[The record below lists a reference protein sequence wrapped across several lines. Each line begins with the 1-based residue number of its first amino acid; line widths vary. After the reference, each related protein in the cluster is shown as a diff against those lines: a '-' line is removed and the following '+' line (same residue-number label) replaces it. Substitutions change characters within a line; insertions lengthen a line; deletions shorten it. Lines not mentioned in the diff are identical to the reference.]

1 MFLRRLKHKAK
12 LLSSS
17 GSPQHIEDECEVESQ
32 GSLDSGIRQGNLRC
46 LTTSYATAS
55 NSVVEAEVQGT
66 LKTGQALGFGM
77 LRTCR
82 CWEHPLEARWTES
95 WKIGMT
101 TNNAILQLDTGYVLP
116 SFLMKILFWNSC
128 GLGMSAKGVS
138 IRNTVLHNDIE
149 VCFLLGTKRAM
160 CCDNFVHAL

>member
-17 GSPQHIEDECEVESQ
+17 GSLHSILKMNVRWNPKAHWTLES
-32 GSLDSGIRQGNLRC
+32 DKGIF
-46 LTTSYATAS
+46 
-55 NSVVEAEVQGT
+55 VAEVQGT

-82 CWEHPLEARWTES
+82 CWQHPLEARWTES

-101 TNNAILQLDTGYVLP
+101 TNNAILQLDSGYVLP
-116 SFLMKILFWNSC
+116 SFLMKILLWNSC

-138 IRNTVLHNDIE
+138 IRNIVLHNDIE